1 MSTVLTDE
9 ELIEEIRGGSQAAM
23 EVLVKR
29 HYSDVYSYLYRKI
42 GNRHTA
48 YDLTQEVF
56 IKMMQSLGNYRD
68 KGRFRHWLLKIAVNH
83 CYDYYRSKQY
93 RHRHAHTELE
103 VDMPDE
109 NSNVWDLFHCHYQ
122 QEQAKQAVLSLPEKQ
137 RDAIILNFYHDMK
150 IREIAV
156 MTDTSESTIK
166 YRIKAGISKLKQIL
180 LAGGEGSDHRK
191 QG

>member
-1 MSTVLTDE
+1 
-9 ELIEEIRGGSQAAM
+9 M

-29 HYSDVYSYLYRKI
+29 HYSDVYAYLYRKI
-42 GNRHTA
+42 GNQHTA

-93 RHRHAHTELE
+93 RHRQAHTELE

-109 NSNVWDLFHCHYQ
+109 NSNVWDLFHCRYQ
-122 QEQAKQAVLSLPEKQ
+122 QEQAKQAVLTLPEEQ
-137 RDAIILNFYHDMK
+137 RDAIILNFYHDLK
-150 IREIAV
+150 IREIAE
-156 MTDTSESTIK
+156 MTDTSVSTIK

-180 LAGGEGSDHRK
+180 LAGGEGNDYKK